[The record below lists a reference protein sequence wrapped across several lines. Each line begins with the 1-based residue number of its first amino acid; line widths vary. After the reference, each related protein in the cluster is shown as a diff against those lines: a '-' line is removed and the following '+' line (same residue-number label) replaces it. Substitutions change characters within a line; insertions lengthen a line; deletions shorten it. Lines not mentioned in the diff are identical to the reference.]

1 MIDGK
6 IARKYNLIT
15 DFGKFID
22 PLADKFLVFAALLG
36 ILTNEYFATLRPIF
50 IWAAAIVIFRELAV
64 TSIRL
69 VAAGKSG
76 LVIAASWLGKI
87 KTVTQMVCIC
97 TVLLEP
103 VIFRGLTTV
112 KGYPILSCVT
122 IAAMTVM
129 TLWSGIDY
137 FKGYAKYL
145 KEEGVTPK
153 RPVHIGFTSYEE
165 VGHGG
170 AADIPDGVT
179 EMISVDMG
187 CVGEGLTCDETMVS
201 ICAKDA
207 GGPYD
212 YDVNTALVTLAQKN
226 NIRFAVDVFTNYS
239 SDVNV
244 SVKAGHNLRHACIG
258 PGVYASHGYERSHKL
273 GVEATFELIRAY
285 LG

>member
-1 MIDGK
+1 MAKNNKSKMNLPNKLSLFRILMVPVFLVCFAVPFETLCGVSENVMRIIIAVIFAITSLTDMIDGK

-87 KTVTQMVCIC
+87 KTVTQMICIC

-137 FKGYAKYL
+137 L
-145 KEEGVTPK
+145 KTYW
-153 RPVHIGFTSYEE
+153 GFLD
-165 VGHGG
+165 
-170 AADIPDGVT
+170 AD
-179 EMISVDMG
+179 
-187 CVGEGLTCDETMVS
+187 
-201 ICAKDA
+201 K
-207 GGPYD
+207 
-212 YDVNTALVTLAQKN
+212 
-226 NIRFAVDVFTNYS
+226 
-239 SDVNV
+239 
-244 SVKAGHNLRHACIG
+244 
-258 PGVYASHGYERSHKL
+258 
-273 GVEATFELIRAY
+273 
-285 LG
+285 